1 MPDAGRDTALQASEV
16 KAAEPRAEKLEQERE
31 EPATRRT
38 RVRARVLDET
48 PVPDAGLGPA
58 REESAGA
65 EAGSRPAP
73 AQRRSGPQ
81 LRRASAR
88 IAWLEEQLEVRDDAI
103 RQRVPDWTP
112 GAADIPAEQAVVMAF
127 DEVLAENAREISA
140 AAVARKH
147 AKEAH
152 GKGVEAGAVGAVVV
166 LGLIASGVAFVY
178 AGWQAFS

>member
-1 MPDAGRDTALQASEV
+1 MDAEETRE
-16 KAAEPRAEKLEQERE
+16 EKTEQERE
-31 EPATRRT
+31 APAPRRT

-48 PVPDAGLGPA
+48 PEPDAGL
-58 REESAGA
+58 RSTLEETGSSEAASRTSRA
-65 EAGSRPAP
+65 E
-73 AQRRSGPQ
+73 RRSGPH

-112 GAADIPAEQAVVMAF
+112 GAPDIPAEQAVVMAF
-127 DEVLAENAREISA
+127 DEILSENAREMSA

-152 GKGVEAGAVGAVVV
+152 GRGVEAGAVGAVVV
-166 LGLIASGVAFVY
+166 LGLIASGVALVY